1 MISKG
6 DKDRKKFCRPEP
18 EAPNDKLA
26 RVLGSV
32 LTFLQ
37 ETRMLPNDQAGGY
50 IEQLKV
56 RAIQGH

>member
-1 MISKG
+1 MIN
-6 DKDRKKFCRPEP
+6 RKKFCRPEP

-56 RAIQGH
+56 IAIQGH

>member
-1 MISKG
+1 MTSDDLSRRVMKIEYQ
-6 DKDRKKFCRPEP
+6 FCRPEP
-18 EAPNDKLA
+18 EAQNVKLA

-56 RAIQGH
+56 S